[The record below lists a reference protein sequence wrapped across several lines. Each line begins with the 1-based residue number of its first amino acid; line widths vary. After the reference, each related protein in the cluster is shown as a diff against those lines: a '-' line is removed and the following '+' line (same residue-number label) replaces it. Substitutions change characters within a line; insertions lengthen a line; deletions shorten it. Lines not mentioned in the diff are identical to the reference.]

1 MADVSK
7 LCPSCMKEITQD
19 GVTEC
24 PFCKHPLSMQ
34 NDKSLLTVKNT
45 LQSRYVVGRV
55 LSRNG
60 EGATYI
66 GYDTDQNMPVRIRE
80 FFPSGLC
87 ERGEYGEVVPNEKY
101 ALKFNSELNS
111 FLSLARGLARMRSLS
126 ALLPVYDIFEQNGTA
141 YYISE
146 TLDAI
151 TLHDFLIRNGGSLTF
166 EQLSPMV
173 MPLMQ
178 TLSSLHNIGIVHRGI
193 SPDTLLIGKDGKLR
207 ITEFCIPD
215 ARTANSGMAA
225 HLFRGYAA
233 LEQYNANEEQGPW
246 TDVYGLATTIYRS
259 LVGNPPPEA
268 PARVTNDK
276 LIIPPSVAESLP
288 AYAMSALANAL
299 QIHPEDRTESIE
311 AFRDEFS
318 ASPSVINR
326 SRNAVQSGQNNGN
339 NAANGKKKSGKKH
352 YVIIS
357 MIATVLALAAVGT
370 VVYFMLFRDTSNENT
385 DQTTTSAQT
394 QTYSLN
400 NIDPNVGET
409 PNLVD
414 QKYNKLS
421 SDADLMRVVAD
432 YKIQVVTKQ
441 YSDKALNTIL
451 SQDPKPGTQIKKGD
465 TIKVVLS
472 LGPSSLK
479 MPDIIGL
486 SPEDAMYKLIEAGF
500 DLRNMQKP
508 LEVYSTSDDP
518 NSVVDVEP
526 KVGSDVDPDAS
537 ITLKINSYKP
547 TTTTVPPVQY
557 TEPITQQNQNNEQD
571 TQADNQNSNDT
582 PMDND
587 NGDNGDE

>member
-7 LCPSCMKEITQD
+7 LCPSCMKEITQTD
-19 GVTEC
+19 VSDC

-34 NDKSLLTVKNT
+34 NDKSLLAVKT
-45 LQSRYVVGRV
+45 LLQNRYVVGRV

-66 GYDTDQNMPVRIRE
+66 GYDAELNMPVRIRE

-87 ERGEYGEVVPNEKY
+87 GRIQGGAVVPAEKY
-101 ALKFNSELNS
+101 SLKFNNELNS

-166 EQLSPMV
+166 DQLSPMV

-207 ITEFCIPD
+207 ITEFCVAD

-233 LEQYNANEEQGPW
+233 LEQYTANEEQGPW

-268 PARVTNDK
+268 TARVTNDK
-276 LIIPPSVAESLP
+276 LIIPPAVAESLP

-299 QIHPEDRTESIE
+299 QIRPDDRTESIE

-318 ASPSVINR
+318 AAPSVINR
-326 SRNAVQSGQNNGN
+326 SRSAVRGDDNMADDNGKN
-339 NAANGKKKSGKKH
+339 KKKKSGKKH

-357 MIATVLALAAVGT
+357 MVATALALVAIGA
-370 VVYFMLFRDTSNENT
+370 VVYFMLFKDSSNSDTAE
-385 DQTTTSAQT
+385 TTTIAAT

-400 NIDPNVGET
+400 NIDPNIGET

-414 QKYNKLS
+414 QKYNKLT
-421 SDADLMRVVAD
+421 SDANLMRSVAD
-432 YKIQVVTKQ
+432 YKVQVISKQ

-537 ITLKINSYKP
+537 ITFKINSYKP
-547 TTTTVPPVQY
+547 TTAAPTDPPTDPPTQAVQ
-557 TEPITQQNQNNEQD
+557 TEPQNNDQES
-571 TQADNQNSNDT
+571 TGNT
-582 PMDND
+582 PMDGD
-587 NGDNGDE
+587 NGDNQDNE